1 MFIVL
6 IIQNSSI
13 REIHFTTDNEI
24 NESIIEIIDSNS
36 ISIGKYRFLK
46 ASLTDL
52 ERIIQNKYAN
62 YEFIGLEKKNAIL
75 EVEILESKDIIDN
88 NVTFQL
94 PTGAVKS
101 ELHMRRITG
110 EAFSKARRNG
120 KFQEI
125 DFLESFF
132 TGHEIELNMFK
143 KGGLKRSKTVYVDPR
158 LKQRI
163 IDNTNKG
170 KQYC

>member
-1 MFIVL
+1 MNYATGCAFNMDEMFMNFPYKKL
-6 IIQNSSI
+6 KFNCKQAK
-13 REIHFTTDNEI
+13 EI
-24 NESIIEIIDSNS
+24 NGNIHRDKLVKKIF
-36 ISIGKYRFLK
+36 RTCLK
-46 ASLTDL
+46 RVL
-52 ERIIQNKYAN
+52 E
-62 YEFIGLEKKNAIL
+62 
-75 EVEILESKDIIDN
+75 DIIDN

-110 EAFSKARRNG
+110 DKFSKARRNG

-158 LKQRI
+158 LKQKI

>member
-1 MFIVL
+1 
-6 IIQNSSI
+6 
-13 REIHFTTDNEI
+13 
-24 NESIIEIIDSNS
+24 
-36 ISIGKYRFLK
+36 
-46 ASLTDL
+46 
-52 ERIIQNKYAN
+52 
-62 YEFIGLEKKNAIL
+62 
-75 EVEILESKDIIDN
+75 
-88 NVTFQL
+88 
-94 PTGAVKS
+94 
-101 ELHMRRITG
+101 MRRITG
-110 EAFSKARRNG
+110 EKFSKARRNG

-158 LKQRI
+158 LKQKI

>member
-1 MFIVL
+1 MNYATGCAFNMDDMFMNFPYKKL
-6 IIQNSSI
+6 KLNCKKA
-13 REIHFTTDNEI
+13 EEI
-24 NESIIEIIDSNS
+24 NGDKHRDKLVKKIF
-36 ISIGKYRFLK
+36 RTCLK
-46 ASLTDL
+46 KVL
-52 ERIIQNKYAN
+52 E
-62 YEFIGLEKKNAIL
+62 
-75 EVEILESKDIIDN
+75 DIIDN
-88 NVTFQL
+88 NITFQL
-94 PTGAVKS
+94 PTGAVPS
-101 ELHMRRITG
+101 ELHMRRIHG

-132 TGHEIELNMFK
+132 SGYEIELNMYK

-158 LKQRI
+158 LKQKI